1 MLIRMTEVGSTIAAF
16 LAGAAVAVGGVLAG
30 SSDGSAP
37 HTALVIDAGAG
48 RDGRELVDPRLRSAD
63 AEVRLARTSIE
74 ASTDVR
80 YFAAQGY
87 RVIVVGPLATDA
99 AAATGV
105 RAVRTD
111 DLAGALRAVGR

>member
-1 MLIRMTEVGSTIAAF
+1 MLIRMTGLGSTIAAF

-30 SSDGSAP
+30 SSDGSGP
-37 HTALVIDAGAG
+37 HTALVVDAGAG
-48 RDGRELVDPRLRSAD
+48 RDGRELVDARLRAAD
-63 AEVRLARTSIE
+63 AEVRLARTSSE

-87 RVIVVGPLATDA
+87 RVIVVGPLASDA

-105 RAVRTD
+105 RAVGAD
-111 DLAGALRAVGR
+111 DLAGALRAVRR

>member
-1 MLIRMTEVGSTIAAF
+1 MLIRMTGIGSPIAAF
-16 LAGAAVAVGGVLAG
+16 LAGAAVALGGVLAG
-30 SSDGSAP
+30 SSDRSAP

-48 RDGRELVDPRLRSAD
+48 RDGRVLVDGRLREAD
-63 AEVRLARTSIE
+63 AEVRLARTSTE

-105 RAVRTD
+105 RTT
-111 DLAGALRAVGR
+111 

>member
-1 MLIRMTEVGSTIAAF
+1 MTGFGSTVAAF
-16 LAGAAVAVGGVLAG
+16 LTGAAVAVGGVLAG
-30 SSDGSAP
+30 SSDGSGAHP
-37 HTALVIDAGAG
+37 ALVIDAGAG
-48 RDGRELVDPRLRSAD
+48 RDGRELVDGRLRAAD
-63 AEVRLARTSIE
+63 AEVRLARTSSE

-105 RAVRTD
+105 RAVRAV
-111 DLAGALRAVGR
+111 DLAGALRAVSG

>member
-1 MLIRMTEVGSTIAAF
+1 MTGVGSTIAAF
-16 LAGAAVAVGGVLAG
+16 FAGAAVAVGGVLAG
-30 SSDGSAP
+30 GSDGSAP

-48 RDGRELVDPRLRSAD
+48 RDGRELVDARLRAAD
-63 AEVRLARTSIE
+63 AEVRLARTSSE

-105 RAVRTD
+105 RGVRAG
-111 DLAGALRAVGR
+111 DLAGALAAVKG

>member
-1 MLIRMTEVGSTIAAF
+1 MLIRMTGFGSTIAAF

-30 SSDGSAP
+30 GSDGSAP

-48 RDGRELVDPRLRSAD
+48 RDGRELVDARLRAAD
-63 AEVRLARTSIE
+63 AEVRLARTSSE

-111 DLAGALRAVGR
+111 DLAGALAALRG

>member
-1 MLIRMTEVGSTIAAF
+1 
-16 LAGAAVAVGGVLAG
+16 VLAG
-30 SSDGSAP
+30 GSDGSAP

-48 RDGRELVDPRLRSAD
+48 RDGRALVDARLRDAG
-63 AEVRLARTSIE
+63 AEVRLARTSSE

-105 RAVRTD
+105 EAVRAD
-111 DLAGALRAVGR
+111 DLAGALQAVRR

>member
-1 MLIRMTEVGSTIAAF
+1 MTGFGSTIAAF
-16 LAGAAVAVGGVLAG
+16 LTGAAVAVGGVLAG
-30 SSDGSAP
+30 SSDGSGAHP
-37 HTALVIDAGAG
+37 ALVIDAGAG
-48 RDGRELVDPRLRSAD
+48 RDGRELVDGRLRAAD
-63 AEVRLARTSIE
+63 AEVRLARTSSE

-105 RAVRTD
+105 RAVRAV
-111 DLAGALRAVGR
+111 DLAGALRAISG